1 MAIVDGH
8 NYNIFYDDINLNST
22 YGLVAVTQKEFEGQ
36 DFGVSSVNLY
46 DVSNTVLIKQVLDKM
61 ILEITFVK
69 VANGNKV
76 DKLTINDR
84 ANFSQLFFRTD
95 KEIHTLV
102 IGDVIYYVTPVSGTL
117 NDLRDSS
124 YFTIIF
130 EVVSNTGLSKLI
142 NNSYNFLPSATNKIE
157 ITNKGLDEEYLELEI
172 EATDTTTITIRGND
186 LVGNIILS
194 NGKNIIDAENNELI
208 NCDFIGV
215 VSMVNLRELLKL
227 KIGNNQFTITT
238 SRAIDVKT
246 TYQETL
252 GVV

>member
-8 NYNIFYDDINLNST
+8 NYNIFYDDIDLYTMHN
-22 YGLVAVTQKEFEGQ
+22 LVAVTQKEHEAQ

-46 DVSNTVLIKQVLDKM
+46 DVTNTVLIKQVLDKM

-69 VANGNKV
+69 VNGNKV
-76 DKLTINDR
+76 DKLTSKDR
-84 ANFSQLFFRTD
+84 ANFSQLFFRRD
-95 KEIHTLV
+95 KEVHTL
-102 IGDVIYYVTPVSGTL
+102 ILGDVIYYVTPVSGTL
-117 NDLRDSS
+117 NDLFNSS

-130 EVVSNTGLSKLI
+130 EVVSDTGLSKVI
-142 NNSYNFLPSATNKIE
+142 NNSYKFLPNATNKIE
-157 ITNKGLDEEYLELEI
+157 ITNNGLEEEYLELKI

-186 LVGNIILS
+186 LVGNIIL
-194 NGKNIIDAENNELI
+194 NAGKNIIDAENNELI

-227 KIGNNQFTITT
+227 KIGYNCFTITT
-238 SRAIDVKT
+238 SKAIDVIVS
-246 TYQETL
+246 YQETL

>member
-8 NYNIFYDDINLNST
+8 NYNIFYDDIDLYTKHN
-22 YGLVAVTQKEFEGQ
+22 LVAVTQKEFEGQ

-46 DVSNTVLIKQVLDKM
+46 DVTNTVLIKQVLDK
-61 ILEITFVK
+61 IVIEITFVK
-69 VANGNKV
+69 VNENKV
-76 DKLTINDR
+76 DKLTINDK
-84 ANFSQLFFRTD
+84 AIFSQLFFRTD
-95 KEIHTLV
+95 KEVHTLI
-102 IGDVIYYVTPVSGTL
+102 IGDVVYYVTPVSATL

-130 EVVSNTGLSKLI
+130 EVVSNTGLSRLR
-142 NNSYNFLPSATNKIE
+142 NNSYQFLPNATNKIE
-157 ITNKGLDEEYLELEI
+157 ILNKGLDLEYLELEI

-186 LVGNIILS
+186 LVGNIIL
-194 NGKNIIDAENNELI
+194 NAGKNIIDAENNELI

-227 KIGNNQFTITT
+227 KIGYNLFDITT
-238 SRAIDVKT
+238 DKAIDVKT
-246 TYQETL
+246 SYQETL

>member
-8 NYNIFYDDINLNST
+8 NYNIFYDDIDLYTT
-22 YGLVAVTQKEFEGQ
+22 YGLVAVTQKQHEAQ
-36 DFGVSSVNLY
+36 DFGISAVNLY
-46 DVSNTVLIKQVLDKM
+46 DVTNTVLIKQVLDKT
-61 ILEITFVK
+61 IIEITFVK
-69 VANGNKV
+69 VNNNKV
-76 DKLTINDR
+76 DKLTVNDK
-84 ANFSQLFFRTD
+84 ASFSQLFFRTD
-95 KEIHTLV
+95 KEVHTLV
-102 IGDVIYYVTPVSGTL
+102 VGDVCYYVTPVSATL
-117 NDLRDSS
+117 NDLKDSS

-130 EVVSNTGLSKLI
+130 EVISNTGLSRLI

-186 LVGNIILS
+186 LVGNIIL
-194 NGKNIIDAENNELI
+194 NAGKNIIDAENNELI

-227 KIGNNQFTITT
+227 KIGHNQFTITT
-238 SRAIDVKT
+238 SKAINVKT
-246 TYQETL
+246 SYQETL